1 MSVLIGFLVVCLEQ
15 DEAQALAALGRF
27 AGSAPGSDLWDATV
41 PHEVGP
47 ADVAACHSPHRWLA
61 DVVAKR
67 RILAL
72 HAADGG
78 HQCPPGVDGSGQIT
92 RDSGD
97 CMTLCLMAQ
106 LYGRR
111 PGFRAEWAL

>member
-27 AGSAPGSDLWDATV
+27 PWSALGSDSWDATV

-61 DVVAKR
+61 DVAAKR

-92 RDSGD
+92 RAGGV
-97 CMTLCLMAQ
+97 CMTLYLMAQ
-106 LYGRR
+106 PYAGC